1 MRERENENFRERE
14 RERVGGVTWRS
25 LLRSRVNSSV
35 ERDIVLTFIVY
46 QRQRERRMNQ
56 SAEASKN
63 PERERERVC
72 ILLKM
77 KEKVAKTL
85 HIGPGLFSLKA
96 AKPNFISYLGLTAYI
111 LFGWGLIKYTTLLF
125 LRSLNHINCSPMGFI
140 EFS

>member
-1 MRERENENFRERE
+1 MRKRENENF

-63 PERERERVC
+63 PERERE
-72 ILLKM
+72 
-77 KEKVAKTL
+77 
-85 HIGPGLFSLKA
+85 SLYFV
-96 AKPNFISYLGLTAYI
+96 NNEREGS
-111 LFGWGLIKYTTLLF
+111 
-125 LRSLNHINCSPMGFI
+125 
-140 EFS
+140 

>member
-1 MRERENENFRERE
+1 MRKRENENF

-56 SAEASKN
+56 YAEASKN
-63 PERERERVC
+63 PERERVC
-72 ILLKM
+72 ISLTM

-111 LFGWGLIKYTTLLF
+111 LFGWGLVKYTTLLF

-140 EFS
+140 EFSWS